1 MTDIPYDPNS
11 DQVPAGPDGAPL
23 EPAADLALRGVV
35 LELERHVA
43 GGGWDQPPR
52 MYALVLTEELL
63 SAEPGLADA
72 IGVDP
77 SADLTGSLTPIEQEP
92 LDDAG
97 ALEELLTQ
105 IVWPSEVH
113 GTAVAVERIV
123 VPPTVELPE
132 DEDEAREVAT
142 NHPEAQEVR
151 MVAAATR
158 TGSTYCALRLRSH
171 DDDLSV
177 VEGPDLVPALLELLQ
192 ATLVADEQ

>member
-1 MTDIPYDPNS
+1 MTDIPHDPTG
-11 DQVPAGPDGAPL
+11 DGAEPDGPL

-35 LELERHVA
+35 LELERHVS

-63 SAEPGLADA
+63 AAEPGLAET

-92 LDDAG
+92 LADDG

-105 IVWPSEVH
+105 IVWPAEVH
-113 GTAVAVERIV
+113 GTAVAVERLV

-132 DEDEAREVAT
+132 DQAQARELAA
-142 NHPEAQEVR
+142 NHPESQEVR

-158 TGSTYCALRLRSH
+158 TGSTYCALRLRAH
-171 DDDLSV
+171 DDDFSV

>member
-1 MTDIPYDPNS
+1 MTDIPDDPR
-11 DQVPAGPDGAPL
+11 ATGP
-23 EPAADLALRGVV
+23 EQPAADLALRGVV

-43 GGGWDQPPR
+43 SGGWDQQPR

-63 SAEPGLADA
+63 VAEPGLAEA
-72 IGVDP
+72 VGVDP

-92 LDDAG
+92 LEDDA

-113 GTAVAVERIV
+113 GTAVVVERLV

-132 DEDEAREVAT
+132 DPAQAQELAA
-142 NHPEAQEVR
+142 NHPESQEVR
-151 MVAAATR
+151 MVAAVTR
-158 TGSTYCALRLRSH
+158 AGSTYCALRLRSH
-171 DDDLSV
+171 DDDFSV